1 MTYMTRDELAQ
12 APVGTRVVDQD
23 GLHWE
28 RIAKTDPRAKW
39 AQRLAT
45 PWTGVPATK
54 GGMYWADVMDSAQ
67 LAGYQVE
74 KV

>member
-1 MTYMTRDELAQ
+1 MTYMTCDELAQ
-12 APVGTRVVDQD
+12 APTGTRVVDQD

-39 AQRLAT
+39 AQHLAT

-54 GGMYWADVMDSAQ
+54 GGMYWAEVMGSAE
-67 LAGYQVE
+67 LARYRVRE
-74 KV
+74 A